1 MIIIHLEDL
10 NDFASFLEKRVGNEI
25 FFEFIK
31 SDFKLNGIRVQLQ
44 YLGVMNNTNIL
55 FTTHLDFPKIKD
67 KEAVKEKL
75 KEISLDLGDKDKK
88 AVKIKLIH
96 GTIREL
102 YFSIS

>member
-10 NDFASFLEKRVGNEI
+10 NDFANMLDKRISNEI
-25 FFEFIK
+25 FFEFVKPNYEI
-31 SDFKLNGIRVQLQ
+31 NGIRVQLQ

-67 KEAVKEKL
+67 KESVKKKL
-75 KEISLDLGDKDKK
+75 KEIKITELD
-88 AVKIKLIH
+88 IKLIH

-102 YFSIS
+102 YLSIS

>member
-1 MIIIHLEDL
+1 MIIIHLEEM
-10 NDFASFLEKRVGNEI
+10 NDFASFLDKRISNEI

-31 SDFKLNGIRVQLQ
+31 PEPQLNGLKVQLQ
-44 YLGVMNNTNIL
+44 YLGALNNNNIL

-67 KEAVKEKL
+67 KNAVINKL
-75 KEISLDLGDKDKK
+75 KEIKISDLDIRL
-88 AVKIKLIH
+88 VH

>member
-10 NDFASFLEKRVGNEI
+10 NDFASFLEKRISNEI

-31 SDFKLNGIRVQLQ
+31 AEPELNGLKVQLQ
-44 YLGVMNNTNIL
+44 YIGVMNNTNIL

-67 KEAVKEKL
+67 KEAVRKKL
-75 KEISLDLGDKDKK
+75 KEIKISDLDLRL
-88 AVKIKLIH
+88 VH
-96 GTIREL
+96 GSIREL